1 MKNWTS
7 RWGFAALLLA
17 ALAGCGQ
24 SAVGRNGDVVGG
36 PCSGGGGCASGS
48 VCETAS
54 MYPGGMCSVTCDSQ
68 ADCPGNSAC
77 ITEGGGRCVLRCSSS
92 SDCRDGYGCN
102 EKSTPG
108 DGHANVCI
116 R

>member
-1 MKNWTS
+1 MM
-7 RWGFAALLLA
+7 LA
-17 ALAGCGQ
+17 FPFGLVAGCGQ
-24 SAVGRNGDVVGG
+24 TVGRTGDVVGG
-36 PCSGGGGCASGS
+36 PCSASAGCAAGS

-54 MYPGGMCSVTCDSQ
+54 MYPGGMCALPCDSLS
-68 ADCPGNSAC
+68 DCPSGSAC
-77 ITEGGGRCVLRCSSS
+77 ITEGGGRCVLRCASA

-108 DGHANVCI
+108 DGNAMVCI